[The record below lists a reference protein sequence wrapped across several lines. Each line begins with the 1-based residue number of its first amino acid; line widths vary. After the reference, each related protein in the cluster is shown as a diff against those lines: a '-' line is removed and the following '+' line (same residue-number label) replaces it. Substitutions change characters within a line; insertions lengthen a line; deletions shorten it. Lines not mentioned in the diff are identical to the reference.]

1 LGISVQNGIS
11 LIHRE
16 DLILAPD
23 PCHNKCDHNHKD
35 SGNHREV
42 KPRSHSASA
51 PRTAITALEKAEN
64 SEQEDEIDNPTVKIV
79 LLI

>member
-1 LGISVQNGIS
+1 

-23 PCHNKCDHNHKD
+23 PCHNHNHKD
-35 SGNHREV
+35 SGNHKEV

-51 PRTAITALEKAEN
+51 PRSTGTALEKGDN
-64 SEQEDEIDNPTVKIV
+64 SEQEDEIDNPGAVKN
-79 LLI
+79 